1 MTAVHVFDPPMCCST
16 GVCGPSV
23 DPQLVRFA
31 ADLDWLH
38 SQGVAVERFNLSAQ
52 PGAFAEDAAVRAAL
66 EKDGETA
73 LPLVKV
79 DDEVKNSGVYPS
91 RDDLAAWAGLEA
103 PTPSI
108 FTDAVAEL
116 VAIGTTMTAL
126 IPDPT
131 RILFFTG
138 KGGVGKTSAA
148 CATAIGLADAGR
160 RVLLVS
166 TDPAS
171 NLDEVLGVLL
181 TAEPK
186 AVPDVAGLFALNIDP
201 EQAAHAYRE
210 RVVGPYRGVL
220 PASAVASIEEQ
231 LSGACTLE
239 IAAFDEFTK
248 LLGDADVTQEYD
260 HVIFDTAPT
269 GHTLRL
275 LELPA
280 AWSSFI
286 ETNVGGTSCLGP
298 LSGLQ
303 AQQGLYAAS
312 HAALR
317 DASQTT
323 LVLVARPEPPSLTEA
338 ERTRCELGQ
347 LGIDNVRLILNGV
360 FRAADTSDAT
370 AVAMEARGSASL
382 SAMPEGLR
390 VLPRVD
396 VPLLPYGLVGIEAL
410 RSMGA
415 GPAGPEPAG
424 PAPASPA
431 PAEPA
436 TARLADG
443 DSLEALVEEIAARG
457 KGVVMTMGKGGVGK
471 TTVAARIAT
480 QLARQGHTVTLTTTD
495 PAAHVEAAARERLSN
510 LTVTRIDPELETRR
524 YTGDVLATAGDGL
537 DAQGRALLEEDL
549 RSPCT
554 EEIAVFRAF
563 AATVAEGEGQ
573 FVVIDTAPTGHTLL
587 LLDAAEAYHREVLRK
602 ADGSPE
608 AVQRLLPRLRDPA
621 YTQVLLVTLPEATP
635 IHEAMQLERDL
646 ARADITPFAWVVSQ
660 SLTPLDV
667 TDPVLRSR
675 RDHEQRHLREIDD
688 HAART
693 VLEPWMDEQDAMKSQ
708 VSQQRDLS
716 TVS

>member
-1 MTAVHVFDPPMCCST
+1 MGATAT
-16 GVCGPSV
+16 
-23 DPQLVRFA
+23 
-31 ADLDWLH
+31 
-38 SQGVAVERFNLSAQ
+38 
-52 PGAFAEDAAVRAAL
+52 AFIAE
-66 EKDGETA
+66 
-73 LPLVKV
+73 
-79 DDEVKNSGVYPS
+79 
-91 RDDLAAWAGLEA
+91 
-103 PTPSI
+103 PTH
-108 FTDAVAEL
+108 
-116 VAIGTTMTAL
+116 
-126 IPDPT
+126 
-131 RILFFTG
+131 ILFFTG

-148 CATAIGLADAGR
+148 CATAISLADAGR

-171 NLDEVLGVLL
+171 NLDEVLGVRL

-186 AVPDVAGLFALNIDP
+186 AVPDVAGLCALNIDP
-201 EQAAHAYRE
+201 EEAARAYRE

-248 LLGDADVTQEYD
+248 LLGDADVTREYD

-303 AQQGLYAAS
+303 AQQALYAAS

-323 LVLVARPEPPSLTEA
+323 LVLVARPDRPSLTEA
-338 ERTRCELGQ
+338 ERTRAELGQ
-347 LGIDNVRLILNGV
+347 LGILNVRLILNGV
-360 FRAADTSDAT
+360 FRAADASDAT

-382 SAMPEGLR
+382 EAMPEGLR
-390 VLPRVD
+390 ALPRVD
-396 VPLLPYGLVGIEAL
+396 VPLLPYGLVGVEAL

-415 GPAGPEPAG
+415 GPAGRAPAG
-424 PAPASPA
+424 SVPDDPAAASA
-431 PAEPA
+431 
-436 TARLADG
+436 LAG
-443 DSLEALVEEIAARG
+443 GALEALVKEIAARG

-495 PAAHVEAAARERLSN
+495 PAAHVEQAARERLPN
-510 LTVTRIDPELETRR
+510 LNVTRIDPALETRR
-524 YTGDVLATAGDGL
+524 YTEDVLATAGAGL

-602 ADGSPE
+602 AGSSPE

-646 ARADITPFAWVVSQ
+646 ARADITPFAWIVNQ
-660 SLTPLDV
+660 SLTPLNLS
-667 TDPVLRSR
+667 DPVLRSR
-675 RDHEQRHLREIDD
+675 RAHEQRHLREIAD

-693 VLEPWMDEQDAMKSQ
+693 VLEPWRDEQDAMESQ
-708 VSQQRDLS
+708 RPHERDLS
-716 TVS
+716 SVS